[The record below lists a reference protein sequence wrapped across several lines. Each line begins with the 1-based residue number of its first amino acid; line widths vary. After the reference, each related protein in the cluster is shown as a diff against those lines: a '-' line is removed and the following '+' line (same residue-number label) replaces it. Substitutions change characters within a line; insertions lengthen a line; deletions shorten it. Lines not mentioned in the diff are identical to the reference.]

1 MKLFVVGPVLF
12 PIMKT
17 LQPLSRSLLAA
28 CGLALAATL
37 TPATAGE
44 TAART
49 QVIYHQP
56 ETFTDLRDNDFES
69 ERGRQATLDQLRA
82 HIQKRA
88 DSALPAGY
96 TLSVVVSDVD
106 LAGDYEPFVTKWADV
121 RVVRAIYPPR
131 INLEYTIK
139 DARGEVLA
147 MAKRDLT
154 DSTFLYTLMIDR
166 NDTLRHEK
174 ALIDS
179 WIRRDIRRAV
189 PAS

>member
-1 MKLFVVGPVLF
+1 MKLSLLGPVPFLT
-12 PIMKT
+12 MNT
-17 LQPLSRSLLAA
+17 LARFSRSWLAA
-28 CGLALAATL
+28 SGLALAATL
-37 TPATAGE
+37 TSAAAGE
-44 TAART
+44 TSART

-69 ERGRQATLDQLRA
+69 ARGRQYTLDQLRA
-82 HIQKRA
+82 HIEKRA

-106 LAGDYEPFVTKWADV
+106 LAGDYEPWVTKWADV

-131 INLEYTIK
+131 INLEYTIR
-139 DARGEVLA
+139 DARGEVFA

-154 DSTFLYTLMIDR
+154 DSAFLHTLMIDR
-166 NDTLRHEK
+166 SDTLRHEK